1 MMRIVVCV
9 KEVPDTTDVKMDP
22 EHGTLIRDGV
32 PSIINPFDAFALE
45 LGLQL
50 KDKDPSIEV
59 VTICMGPPHSEKSLR
74 ETVAMGSDS
83 AILVTD
89 RAFAGSDTW
98 ATSYTLASAI
108 KAIGGADLILAGQQA
123 IDGDTAQVGPGI
135 AEFLEIPQAIFVG
148 SIEIQTE
155 KEIVAE
161 RLTETGR
168 ERVKL
173 GLPALVSVIKLTKDP
188 RLPSLRGMMKAK
200 KAEIRHISANEL
212 DVEERNIG
220 LSGSPTR
227 VMKIFTPPKRTSG
240 EIWEGDPLENG
251 KRLAET
257 LCQHSIM

>member
-1 MMRIVVCV
+1 MKIIVCV

-32 PSIINPFDAFALE
+32 PAIINPFDAFALE
-45 LGLQL
+45 LALQL
-50 KDKDPSIEV
+50 KDDDPSVEIS
-59 VTICMGPPHSEKSLR
+59 TLCMGPPHAEKSLR
-74 ETVAMGSDS
+74 ETIAMGADR

-108 KAIGGADLILAGQQA
+108 KAIGDYDIIFAGQQA

-135 AEFLEIPQAIFVG
+135 AEFLDIPQGIFVG
-148 SIEIQTE
+148 SIEILNE
-155 KEIVAE
+155 NEIEIE
-161 RLTETGR
+161 RLTETGKEKVR
-168 ERVKL
+168 M
-173 GLPALVSVIKLTKDP
+173 GLPALISVIKLSKDP

-200 KAEIRHISANEL
+200 KAEIRHYAAEDL

-227 VMKIFTPPKRTSG
+227 VMKIFTPPKRESG
-240 EIWEGDPLENG
+240 EIWEGDAVE
-251 KRLAET
+251 LANKLAKT
-257 LCQHSIM
+257 LKEQGFI